1 MDILYVFNP
10 ENDLA
15 LASGLV
21 NYTAPKNARKIRN
34 DLQMLPLWIASEGDS
49 LLVENN
55 ISNQSF
61 LKDVQEFRG
70 TYRACSQARYFCLL
84 PS

>member
-49 LLVENN
+49 LLVET
-55 ISNQSF
+55 I
-61 LKDVQEFRG
+61 
-70 TYRACSQARYFCLL
+70 
-84 PS
+84 